1 MRETGG
7 SRSPSFSSREKVAV
21 GRMRVPFWPDRKAR
35 SPSSA
40 ASRHLLP
47 GGEGIMGDF
56 AILRRE
62 AGGSRNPSFSL
73 REKVAGG
80 RMRVPLWPDR
90 KARSPSSAA
99 SRHLLPGGEGIMEKK
114 GVRNGRH
121 SVREQAGNQ
130 VSIRPG
136 REPAGNDV
144 GASRRIGGTG
154 KPGAVEMKNWV

>member
-1 MRETGG
+1 
-7 SRSPSFSSREKVAV
+7 
-21 GRMRVPFWPDRKAR
+21 MRVP
-35 SPSSA
+35 
-40 ASRHLLP
+40 SR
-47 GGEGIMGDF
+47 
-56 AILRRE
+56 
-62 AGGSRNPSFSL
+62 
-73 REKVAGG
+73 
-80 RMRVPLWPDR
+80 PDR

-144 GASRRIGGTG
+144 GASRRSGGTG
-154 KPGAVEMKNWV
+154 KPGGCGDEKLGLIGEFVWRAIPFRPFASRDTRGSHPQIAFGRGIQSDES